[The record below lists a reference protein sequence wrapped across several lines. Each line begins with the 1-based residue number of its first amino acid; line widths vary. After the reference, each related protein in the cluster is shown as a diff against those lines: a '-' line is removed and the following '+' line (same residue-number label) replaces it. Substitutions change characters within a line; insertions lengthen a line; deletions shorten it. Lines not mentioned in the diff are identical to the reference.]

1 MISVC
6 RRIKAHYACTYR
18 LTLFIQGFAGLAVAK
33 TFHQLNPAKSLVV
46 FDSGLSLGG
55 TWAKERLYPGLKTNN
70 MLGTYEYPDFP
81 MDPQTFGVQ
90 PGQHIPGRVCH
101 EYLSAYAAKFGI
113 ADKIR
118 YSSRVLVAEHLSLSP
133 DGGWVL
139 TVATTTTQPRDGQPS
154 EEQTSQIRA
163 RKLVVSTGLTSAP
176 FRPRFEGEE
185 TFGGLIFH
193 SKEFLQHAGT
203 LEDATKRVTVF
214 GATKSAWDMVY
225 AYATK
230 GIQVDWVIRSSGH
243 GPSWMA
249 PAYVTPLKKWLEK
262 LVMTRA
268 LTWFSPCAWGSA
280 DGYAGMRQFL
290 HGTAVGRAVTNK
302 FWDTLGNDV
311 KTLNQFDAHP
321 EVAKLKPWS
330 HPMFVASSFSILNY
344 ETDFFELVR
353 NGSVRVHVA
362 DIVGLGP
369 RRVDLSDGT
378 HLDADILC
386 CVTGWRMTPPLR
398 FLPEGIEKDLGV
410 PRRVPADD
418 DMHELTK
425 RADDEILRT
434 WPRLRDPPVQ
444 NKNLV
449 PLAQQKGIVELED
462 GTQGLAAAGKLSAW
476 TLYRF
481 MVPPAKAL
489 LASRDVAFAGM
500 LMNFNVP
507 MTAHFQALWIHAFFA
522 GRGLAFPQ
530 WTVPEELDK
539 LRYSAVLHARF
550 GKWRYPAGHGDQYPD
565 FVFDALPYIDL
576 LAGDLGLQVHRKGG
590 KVAEMSEP
598 YGPEDYRTV
607 VEEWKA
613 QNPS

>member
-1 MISVC
+1 MVI
-6 RRIKAHYACTYR
+6 
-18 LTLFIQGFAGLAVAK
+18 
-33 TFHQLNPAKSLVV
+33 

-81 MDPQTFGVQ
+81 MDPQVFGVQ

-101 EYLSAYAAKFGI
+101 EYLSAYADKFGI

-118 YSSRVLVAEHLSLSP
+118 YSSRVLMAEHLQ

-139 TVATTTTQPRDGQPS
+139 TVSTNKQPHAADNGQSMTTETQV
-154 EEQTSQIRA
+154 RA
-163 RKLVVSTGLTSAP
+163 RRLVISTGLTSEP
-176 FRPRFEGEE
+176 FRPKMAGEE

-203 LEDATKRVTVF
+203 LDDATKRVTVF
-214 GATKSAWDMVY
+214 GGTKSAWDTVY

-230 GIQVDWVIRSSGH
+230 GFRVDWVIRSSGH

-280 DGYAGMRQFL
+280 DGYAGMRHFL
-290 HGTAVGRAVTNK
+290 HGTGVGRAVTNK
-302 FWDTLGNDV
+302 FWDTLGDDV

-344 ETDFFELVR
+344 ETDFFELVK
-353 NGSVRVHVA
+353 NGTVQVHIA
-362 DIVGLGP
+362 DIVSLGP
-369 RRVDLSDGT
+369 GRINLSDGN
-378 HLDADILC
+378 HIDSDILC
-386 CVTGWRMTPPLR
+386 CVTGWRMTPPLK
-398 FLPEGIEKDLGV
+398 FLPEGIEKDLGI
-410 PRRVPADD
+410 PRPVSAGDNTHDLVQKAD
-418 DMHELTK
+418 
-425 RADDEILRT
+425 REILNT

-449 PLAQQKGIVELED
+449 PLAEQKGIDTSGVD
-462 GTQGLAAAGKLSAW
+462 DTQKLAATGKLSAW
-476 TLYRF
+476 TLYRL
-481 MVPPAKAL
+481 MVPPSRAM
-489 LASRDVAFAGM
+489 LAHRDIAFAGM

-507 MTAHFQALWIHAFFA
+507 MTCHFQALWINAFFA
-522 GRGLAFPQ
+522 ERGLAFPQ
-530 WTVPEELDK
+530 WTVPEEFDK
-539 LRYSAVLHARF
+539 LRYNAVLHSRF

-576 LAGDLGLQVHRKGG
+576 LAGDLGLKVHRKGG
-590 KVAEMSEP
+590 KVAEMMEP
-598 YGPEDYRTV
+598 YGPADYRTV
-607 VEEWKA
+607 VDEWKA
-613 QNPS
+613 KNPS

>member
-1 MISVC
+1 M
-6 RRIKAHYACTYR
+6 
-18 LTLFIQGFAGLAVAK
+18 AK
-33 TFHQLNPAKSLVV
+33 TFHELNPAKSLVV

-81 MDPQTFGVQ
+81 MDPQVFGVQ

-101 EYLSAYAAKFGI
+101 DYLTAYAAKFGI

-118 YSSRVLVAEHLSLSP
+118 YSSRVLVAEHLH

-139 TVATTTTQPRDGQPS
+139 TVSSPS
-154 EEQTSQIRA
+154 SSSGNAQQVRA
-163 RKLVVSTGLTSAP
+163 RKLVVSTGLTSEP
-176 FRPRFEGEE
+176 FRPRIAGEE

-193 SKEFLQHAGT
+193 SKEFLRHAGT
-203 LEDATKRVTVF
+203 LEDARKRVTVF
-214 GATKSAWDMVY
+214 GGTKSAWDTVY

-230 GIQVDWVIRSSGH
+230 GFRVDWVVRSSGH

-249 PAYVTPLKKWLEK
+249 PAHVTPLKKWLEK

-268 LTWFSPCAWGSA
+268 LTWFSPCAWGDA
-280 DGYAGMRQFL
+280 DGYASARRFL

-302 FWDTLGNDV
+302 FWDTLGDDV

-344 ETDFFELVR
+344 ETDFFELVK
-353 NGSVRVHVA
+353 NGAVRVHIA
-362 DIVGLGP
+362 DIVELAPG
-369 RRVDLSDGT
+369 RVHLSDGNQ
-378 HLDADILC
+378 LESDILC

-398 FLPEGIEKDLGV
+398 FLPEGIDRELGI
-410 PRRVPADD
+410 PRAVPAGD
-418 DMHELTK
+418 DMHDLL
-425 RADDEILRT
+425 RQADKEILNT

-449 PLAQQKGIVELED
+449 PLAAQKGIDMSGVD
-462 GTQGLAAAGKLSAW
+462 DDDDDATQQQQLAAATGKLSAW

-481 MVPPAKAL
+481 MVPPSRAL
-489 LASRDVAFAGM
+489 LAHRDVAFAGM

-507 MTAHFQALWIHAFFA
+507 MTCYFQALWINAFFA
-522 GRGLAFPQ
+522 ERGLALPQ
-530 WTVPEELDK
+530 WTVPEEFDK
-539 LRYSAVLHARF
+539 LRYSAILHARF

-576 LAGDLGLQVHRKGG
+576 LAGDLGLKVHRKGSR
-590 KVAEMSEP
+590 VAEMTEP
-598 YGPEDYRTV
+598 YGAEDYRTV
-607 VEEWKA
+607 VDEWKA